1 MHADRAREQTAAERA
16 RKEGAVSAVQN
27 VMRALLEPRTP
38 AGAPRPAT
46 AVVPAAAPAQAAV
59 DAPPPARAAVAASA
73 PAAPV
78 ATAETADP
86 FIDSFLCTSCNDCM
100 KVNPRL
106 FLYNANKQ
114 AYLADPTVGTFAEL
128 LKAAEGC
135 PARCIHV
142 GTPRPG
148 DASAT
153 PALLAKAAKF
163 R

>member
-1 MHADRAREQTAAERA
+1 VAE
-16 RKEGAVSAVQN
+16 
-27 VMRALLEPRTP
+27 
-38 AGAPRPAT
+38 APR
-46 AVVPAAAPAQAAV
+46 AAP
-59 DAPPPARAAVAASA
+59 PA
-73 PAAPV
+73 PAAQSQAVPE
-78 ATAETADP
+78 TAEP
-86 FIDSFLCTSCNDCM
+86 YIDSFLCTSCNDCM

-114 AYLADPTVGTFAEL
+114 AYLADPSVGTFAEL

-148 DASAT
+148 DATAT
-153 PALLAKAAKF
+153 PALLAKSAKF